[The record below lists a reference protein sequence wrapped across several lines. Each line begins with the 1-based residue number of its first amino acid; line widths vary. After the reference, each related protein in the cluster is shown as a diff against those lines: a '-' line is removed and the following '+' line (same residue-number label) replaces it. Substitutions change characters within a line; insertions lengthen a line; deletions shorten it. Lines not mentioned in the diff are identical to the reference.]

1 MYAFIRPSNI
11 VANIIFQKKFI
22 FWLFWFSKR
31 AVGAYR
37 EIGQSSWAPVS
48 YWSLRMQPPPSCNLW
63 LKTKNTINLHKRMN
77 KTNFFFTNFRDKKYI
92 YITSCLTIYWS
103 LPFPPY
109 LSPNFWTL
117 SWVLLAN
124 AWHIR
129 SWATLEMDS
138 GYKNEN
144 IGFYPKA
151 PRPFLRILCV
161 FDDYA
166 LEWAPLCSARKL
178 RRPCSPSLKFMIW
191 LNICSHIIV
200 VKHDYKKSC
209 LLKKS
214 PVKISVIRISLLGV
228 LLWILL
234 IDIFCSA

>member
-144 IGFYPKA
+144 IGFYPQYL
-151 PRPFLRILCV
+151 RPFLRILRV
-161 FDDYA
+161 VDDYA
-166 LEWAPLCSARKL
+166 WRKIFSGFRKVTFSAL
-178 RRPCSPSLKFMIW
+178 ATLSWQSLVYTLWF
-191 LNICSHIIV
+191 NICSQIIFTHKV
-200 VKHDYKKSC
+200 QPDAS
-209 LLKKS
+209 
-214 PVKISVIRISLLGV
+214 
-228 LLWILL
+228 
-234 IDIFCSA
+234 